1 LNQAEGFGYAQKAL
15 PPRAGWRLLVMRL
28 LALIFM
34 LACVLTF
41 LAGTL
46 VYQPHAALNP
56 ESYSAFSLSPLEM
69 DQIFNRV
76 GLSFTWWI
84 RYNLVGSVLFA
95 LLICSI
101 GFLIFYRNQKD
112 WYGVYVAA
120 SLVLFGTQTGY
131 PTSALYGMYP
141 ALEAV
146 LMPLGVLAW
155 LGLFLI
161 FFAFPDGRFR
171 PTWTRWAAAGLV
183 VSYLI
188 DILVYG
194 GNIPPVPLLLLIFLF
209 VGSGVGSQVYRYRA
223 FSTSLQ
229 RQQTKWVML
238 ALMVVFAVLLFT
250 MIPFLAM
257 DKIDPESPLAL
268 VLLMMSSSAIFVMSL
283 IPLSIAF
290 AILRYRL
297 WDVDIIIR
305 RTLLYGA
312 LSASLGLVYLGMV
325 VVLQWLLV
333 ALTGESRSEVAS
345 VITTLAIAALF
356 TPLRKRIQ
364 RDIDRRFYRKKY
376 SAEQTLLSFAAL
388 ARQETDI
395 DALTE
400 KFISVVSETI
410 QPEYLNLWIVK
421 EEVKGT
427 REA

>member
-1 LNQAEGFGYAQKAL
+1 
-15 PPRAGWRLLVMRL
+15 MRL
-28 LALIFM
+28 VALVFM

-41 LAGTL
+41 LTGTF
-46 VYQPHAALNP
+46 VYHAHAALYP
-56 ESYSAFSLSPLEM
+56 HRYTAFSWSPVEM
-69 DQIFNRV
+69 EQIFNRV

-84 RYNLVGSVLFA
+84 RYNLVGSVVFA

-101 GFLIFYRNQKD
+101 GFFIFYRNQKD

-120 SLVLFGTQTGY
+120 SFVLFGTQSGY
-131 PTSALYGMYP
+131 PTRALYGMYP
-141 ALEAV
+141 ALEVV

-171 PTWTRWAAAGLV
+171 PPWSLWAAAGLV
-183 VSYLI
+183 VSFILA
-188 DILVYG
+188 ILVNG
-194 GNIPPVPLLLLIFLF
+194 GNTPPVPLLLLTFLF
-209 VGSGVGSQVYRYRA
+209 LGSGVGSQVYRYRA
-223 FSTSLQ
+223 LSTPLQ

-238 ALMVVFAVLLFT
+238 ALLVVFAVLLFLF
-250 MIPFLAM
+250 MLGFLTT
-257 DKIDPESPLAL
+257 DTIDPEAPLAL
-268 VLLMMSSSAIFVMSL
+268 VLLFLSSSAIFVMGL

-297 WDVDIIIR
+297 WDVDVIIR
-305 RTLLYGA
+305 RTLVYGA
-312 LSASLGLVYLGMV
+312 LSASLGLVYLGLV

-333 ALTGESRSEVAS
+333 ALTGDSRSEVVT

-364 RDIDRRFYRKKY
+364 LDIDRRFYRKKY
-376 SAEQTLLSFAAL
+376 SAEQILLSFANM

-395 DALTE
+395 DALTG
-400 KFISVVSETI
+400 KLIGVVRETV
-410 QPEYLNLWIVK
+410 QPEYLNLWIMK

>member
-1 LNQAEGFGYAQKAL
+1 MRIVAL
-15 PPRAGWRLLVMRL
+15 V
-28 LALIFM
+28 FM

-46 VYQPHAALNP
+46 VYHAHAALYP
-56 ESYSAFSLSPLEM
+56 HRYTAFSWSPVEM
-69 DQIFNRV
+69 EQIFNRV

-84 RYNLVGSVLFA
+84 RYNLVGSVVFA

-101 GFLIFYRNQKD
+101 GFFIFYRNQKD

-120 SLVLFGTQTGY
+120 SFVLFGTQSGY
-131 PTSALYGMYP
+131 PTRALYGMYP
-141 ALEAV
+141 ALEMV

-171 PTWTRWAAAGLV
+171 PPWALWAAAGLV
-183 VSYLI
+183 VSFI
-188 DILVYG
+188 MAILVNG
-194 GNIPPVPLLLLIFLF
+194 GNTPPVPLLLLTFLF
-209 VGSGVGSQVYRYRA
+209 LGSGVGSQVYRYRA
-223 FSTSLQ
+223 LSTPLQ

-238 ALMVVFAVLLFT
+238 ALLVVFAVLLFLF
-250 MIPFLAM
+250 MLGFLT
-257 DKIDPESPLAL
+257 IDTIDLESPLAL
-268 VLLMMSSSAIFVMSL
+268 VLLFLSSSAIFVMGL

-297 WDVDIIIR
+297 WDVDVIIR
-305 RTLLYGA
+305 RTLVYGA

-325 VVLQWLLV
+325 IVLQWLLV
-333 ALTGESRSEVAS
+333 ALTGDNRSEVVT
-345 VITTLAIAALF
+345 VITTLAIVALF

-364 RDIDRRFYRKKY
+364 LDIDRRFFRKKY

-410 QPEYLNLWIVK
+410 QPEYLYLWIMK